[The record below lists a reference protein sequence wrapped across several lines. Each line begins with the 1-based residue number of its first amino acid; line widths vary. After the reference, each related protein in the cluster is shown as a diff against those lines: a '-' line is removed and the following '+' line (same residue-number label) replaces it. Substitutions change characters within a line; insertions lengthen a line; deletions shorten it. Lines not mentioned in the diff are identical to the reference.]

1 MHKISDFIKTNKIFI
16 LIALIVLMSSFVALN
31 LQYIGK
37 NPFNPQ
43 INLDN
48 PVKVCE
54 GKDSFYFISDSSKK
68 ISVTDKK
75 FRLKYEIE
83 AGNSDNC
90 FEYADDI
97 AQDSDGNIYVYD
109 RIYSASGSIVKE
121 ERIIKFAPEEKNG
134 EILYQTK
141 SIDKSGNAVLKIR
154 GLCIQDGTVYF
165 SEIKNDGIY
174 IYKLE
179 NNRAQECR
187 FIKKENAVEIV
198 EDIALN
204 SKMETAVLF
213 KNGDISVYNNTE
225 ENYVYKAR
233 ENDTADYVSLVTE
246 ITYDDEDRL
255 YMCDTGLREIY
266 RMSSGYTGKETVIS
280 SGKFASAKSG
290 NFSEQPLYTGISV
303 YGTNVSVLVAEYR
316 YEQETDEEIYTYNI
330 AQVSD
335 DGNTQF
341 CIDRIRA
348 SVFQCIWDFAV
359 YLALLI
365 LIVIAVYFII
375 KLVRFLRNIELE
387 KSVKI
392 QLVMVITALGV
403 TMGVSYVIFDS
414 CNSRFVDEVADKLLN
429 VSYLIGESVDKQIIS
444 EIKSP
449 DDYYTD
455 DYKKLDES
463 VNKVIKSKAN
473 KKSEMYCVIYKVQND
488 VVCEVYRDDMAHGVM
503 YPMAGRYKDSIEE
516 HIAAEND
523 YDISYEFALS
533 EGTYMYALIP
543 VYDEDNNAVAFIE
556 TGMEYANFNK
566 DNNAL
571 YIKVLL
577 FAVMSVIIVV
587 LMFSELLYG
596 ARAFVIKKKQKFKD
610 KICSPELIRPL
621 SFIYFFIANMS
632 TAFLPIYGMKLWN
645 KNFPMQSEMAA
656 ALPLT
661 AEMICAAGAA
671 FICGYIIRRI
681 KVRATCVLGALF
693 YLTGN
698 ILSAFSVN
706 LWMLIMANSLCGIGS
721 GFLTI
726 AFNSWAA
733 GYDDEEQQ
741 NRGFIHI
748 NAAYLA
754 GLNCGTVI
762 GSAIWEKFGID
773 MVYYAGAVLSGV
785 LIIFSLIFV
794 GKIKIVSEEE
804 ESEGSGKLK
813 DLFTPAVIRFFL
825 FITVPY
831 LICTAFLEY
840 FFPIQA
846 EQNGLSAT
854 YISMAFLISG
864 LISIYLGSSIA
875 EPVTKKMGVKKAMIL
890 ASFLYAAA
898 LWYLVMNPSVY
909 SCYVVVVFFAVADSF
924 GLSAQSVYFSSMAE
938 VKKVGQS
945 KALGVNSTVESITS
959 ACGSIIFG
967 FALML
972 GTRRGIMLIAG
983 VFALLLLLFV
993 LGETN
998 KKKC

>member
-1 MHKISDFIKTNKIFI
+1 MK
-16 LIALIVLMSSFVALN
+16 
-31 LQYIGK
+31 
-37 NPFNPQ
+37 
-43 INLDN
+43 
-48 PVKVCE
+48 
-54 GKDSFYFISDSSKK
+54 
-68 ISVTDKK
+68 
-75 FRLKYEIE
+75 LKPE
-83 AGNSDNC
+83 NSDNC

-121 ERIIKFAPEEKNG
+121 ERIIKFAPGEKNG

-280 SGKFASAKSG
+280 RGKFASAKSD
-290 NFSEQPLYTGISV
+290 NFSEQPLYTGLSV

-365 LIVIAVYFII
+365 LIVIAVCFII

-392 QLVMVITALGV
+392 QLIMVITALGV

-473 KKSEMYCVIYKVQND
+473 KKNEMYCVIYKVQND
-488 VVCEVYRDDMAHGVM
+488 VVCEVYRDDMAAWCNVSDG
-503 YPMAGRYKDSIEE
+503 GQIQR
-516 HIAAEND
+516 
-523 YDISYEFALS
+523 
-533 EGTYMYALIP
+533 
-543 VYDEDNNAVAFIE
+543 
-556 TGMEYANFNK
+556 FN
-566 DNNAL
+566 
-571 YIKVLL
+571 
-577 FAVMSVIIVV
+577 
-587 LMFSELLYG
+587 
-596 ARAFVIKKKQKFKD
+596 
-610 KICSPELIRPL
+610 
-621 SFIYFFIANMS
+621 
-632 TAFLPIYGMKLWN
+632 
-645 KNFPMQSEMAA
+645 
-656 ALPLT
+656 
-661 AEMICAAGAA
+661 
-671 FICGYIIRRI
+671 
-681 KVRATCVLGALF
+681 
-693 YLTGN
+693 
-698 ILSAFSVN
+698 
-706 LWMLIMANSLCGIGS
+706 
-721 GFLTI
+721 
-726 AFNSWAA
+726 
-733 GYDDEEQQ
+733 
-741 NRGFIHI
+741 
-748 NAAYLA
+748 
-754 GLNCGTVI
+754 
-762 GSAIWEKFGID
+762 
-773 MVYYAGAVLSGV
+773 
-785 LIIFSLIFV
+785 
-794 GKIKIVSEEE
+794 
-804 ESEGSGKLK
+804 
-813 DLFTPAVIRFFL
+813 
-825 FITVPY
+825 
-831 LICTAFLEY
+831 
-840 FFPIQA
+840 
-846 EQNGLSAT
+846 
-854 YISMAFLISG
+854 
-864 LISIYLGSSIA
+864 
-875 EPVTKKMGVKKAMIL
+875 
-890 ASFLYAAA
+890 
-898 LWYLVMNPSVY
+898 
-909 SCYVVVVFFAVADSF
+909 
-924 GLSAQSVYFSSMAE
+924 
-938 VKKVGQS
+938 
-945 KALGVNSTVESITS
+945 
-959 ACGSIIFG
+959 
-967 FALML
+967 
-972 GTRRGIMLIAG
+972 
-983 VFALLLLLFV
+983 
-993 LGETN
+993 
-998 KKKC
+998 